1 MRKENKFLYLEVI
14 LDSTQ
19 QCFCFE
25 ELCGIYWLVTKM
37 ATQKESTTTSIWWRH
52 FLSYKVTQNN
62 KNISR
67 DNNFT
72 NRKHNYLYHYL
83 IYINHFYYELSL
95 CGFTWSLWSSPFSIF
110 YGQISC
116 LIWNFDPK
124 SHMDGHLCIVRP

>member
-1 MRKENKFLYLEVI
+1 MRKENKFMYLEVI

-72 NRKHNYLYHYL
+72 NRKHIT
-83 IYINHFYYELSL
+83 IYIIIWFTLITFITSCHCVALPGLYIVFPLFYLLWRNILSNMEF
-95 CGFTWSLWSSPFSIF
+95 FTRNLTWMEIYVWP
-110 YGQISC
+110 
-116 LIWNFDPK
+116 
-124 SHMDGHLCIVRP
+124 